1 MAHIRKQ
8 RYVAS
13 QIKDFKNEVHNL
25 DKELT
30 EEQLKVKALSEEID
44 NPINVHRW
52 RKLEATDNETY
63 ELMTKIHTLQ
73 KRLIAKTEE
82 VKQKNQQIEAK
93 DKILKELKQIMQR
106 QPTIEEA
113 KMIPVY
119 QQSLSQKGQQMKAM
133 VGELQ
138 MYQNQVNEYKYEI
151 ERLEQQLHN
160 QKKKYF
166 GQKKREQQDKDYL
179 LSQKPQVIQINLPEK
194 RFVGGGFNLGV

>member
-1 MAHIRKQ
+1 MTKIRKQ
-8 RYVAS
+8 RYLAG
-13 QIKDFKNEVHNL
+13 QIKDFKNEMHNL

-63 ELMTKIHTLQ
+63 ELMTKIQTLQ

-82 VKQKNQQIEAK
+82 VKQKNIQIGGK
-93 DKILKELKQIMQR
+93 DKVLKELKQIMQR

-119 QQSLSQKGQQMKAM
+119 QQSLA
-133 VGELQ
+133 
-138 MYQNQVNEYKYEI
+138 
-151 ERLEQQLHN
+151 
-160 QKKKYF
+160 
-166 GQKKREQQDKDYL
+166 
-179 LSQKPQVIQINLPEK
+179 
-194 RFVGGGFNLGV
+194 